1 VERVADRIADP
12 ALRRLFTGAFPLT
25 LDTTIRARTIDGRP
39 DTFVITGDI
48 DAMWL
53 RDSAAQLWPYV
64 PLAADDPGLA
74 TMLQGV
80 LARQARC
87 ILLDPYANAFTDG
100 DEPTRW
106 ADDLTEMRPGLHERK
121 WELDSLAYP
130 MRLGA
135 ALHEATGDPAPYDA
149 TWWAAMR
156 LAVATMRVQQRR
168 DGPGPYTFRRR
179 GTEPLDTLPLR
190 GRGLPV
196 RPVGLIACGFR
207 PSDDA
212 CTLPFHVPANHLAVV
227 ALRALA
233 RLAGATGGPADL
245 ARDAS
250 ALAAEVEEALTEH
263 ALVTPPDEQGPV
275 WAYEVDGFGG
285 AILMD
290 DANIPSLLSLPYLGA
305 VEAHD
310 PVYRRTRRRLL
321 GDRNPFF
328 ARGAAGEG
336 IGSPHT
342 LQGTAWPLSIVMRAL
357 TSADDAEIETCL
369 ATLVRVHADHGLLFE
384 SFAVDD
390 ASRTTRPWF
399 AWACS
404 LFGELI
410 VRLDA
415 ERPHLLAV
423 RSIR

>member
-1 VERVADRIADP
+1 M
-12 ALRRLFTGAFPLT
+12 
-25 LDTTIRARTIDGRP
+25 
-39 DTFVITGDI
+39 ITGDI

-53 RDSAAQLWPYV
+53 RDSTAQVWPYV
-64 PLAADDPGLA
+64 PLAAGDPTLA
-74 TMLQGV
+74 RMLHGV
-80 LARQARC
+80 VARQARS

-106 ADDLTEMRPGLHERK
+106 NEDLTDMVPGLHERK

-130 MRLGA
+130 MRLAA
-135 ALHEATGDPAPYDA
+135 ALHDATGDPAPFDR
-149 TWWAAMR
+149 TFWAAMR
-156 LAVATMRVQQRR
+156 RAVATMRVQQRR

-179 GTEPLDTLPLR
+179 GTEALDTLPLR

-212 CTLPFHVPANHLAVV
+212 CTLPFHVPSNHLAVV

-233 RLAGATGGPADL
+233 RLAEATDGPTDMAAD
-245 ARDAS
+245 AR
-250 ALAAEVEEALTEH
+250 ALAAEVNDALAAH
-263 ALVTPPDEQGPV
+263 ALVTPAGEDGPV
-275 WAYEVDGFGG
+275 WAYEIDGFGG

-305 VEAHD
+305 VAADD
-310 PVYRRTRRRLL
+310 PVTRRTRARVLS
-321 GDRNPFF
+321 DRNPFF
-328 ARGAAGEG
+328 ARGVAGEG

-342 LQGTAWPLSIVMRAL
+342 LERTAWPLSIVMRAL
-357 TSADDAEIETCL
+357 TSDDDTEIAACVDM
-369 ATLVRVHADHGLLFE
+369 LVRLHADHGLLYE

-390 ASRTTRPWF
+390 PTRVTRPWF

-410 VRLDA
+410 VRLER
-415 ERPHLLAV
+415 ERPHLLA
-423 RSIR
+423 R